1 MNDWEN
7 ASGAVN
13 IKPRAAIDLASLSS
27 LFQSWLYQH
36 RVARFPQSMSNPDS
50 RRCFAEVQGEL

>member
-13 IKPRAAIDLASLSS
+13 IKPRAAID
-27 LFQSWLYQH
+27 WLLCLRSFNLGFINTVSH
-36 RVARFPQSMSNPDS
+36 VFLRA
-50 RRCFAEVQGEL
+50 

>member
-13 IKPRAAIDLASLSS
+13 IKPRVAAID
-27 LFQSWLYQH
+27 WLLCLH
-36 RVARFPQSMSNPDS
+36 SFNLGFINTVSHVFLRA
-50 RRCFAEVQGEL
+50 